1 MKTLLDLPPMLGD
14 DPTELRR
21 RAALVASL
29 RGPASGAAPAPMTS
43 REVAALRG
51 TAADWHRWAFD
62 GDPRPSPYAQ
72 LVGRR
77 A

>member
-1 MKTLLDLPPMLGD
+1 MKTLLDLPPLGD
-14 DPTELRR
+14 DPAELRR

-29 RGPASGAAPAPMTS
+29 RGPARGAAPVPMTGP
-43 REVAALRG
+43 EVAALRG
-51 TAADWHRWAFD
+51 TPADWHRLAFD
-62 GDPRPSPYAQ
+62 GDRRASPYAQ

>member
-14 DPTELRR
+14 DPAELRR

-29 RGPASGAAPAPMTS
+29 RGPARGAAPAPMTS
-43 REVAALRG
+43 PQVAAMRG
-51 TAADWHRWAFD
+51 TPTEWHALAFD

-77 A
+77 

>member
-1 MKTLLDLPPMLGD
+1 MRTLIDLPPLGD
-14 DPTELRR
+14 DPAELRR

-29 RGPASGAAPAPMTS
+29 RGPARGAAPAPMTS
-43 REVAALRG
+43 PEVACLRG
-51 TAADWHRWAFD
+51 TSADWHALAFG

>member
-1 MKTLLDLPPMLGD
+1 MKTLLNLPPLGD
-14 DPTELRR
+14 DPAELRR

-29 RGPASGAAPAPMTS
+29 RGPARPGVSAPMTTA
-43 REVAALRG
+43 EAAGLRG
-51 TAADWHRWAFD
+51 TRAEWNRWMWD
-62 GDPRPSPYAQ
+62 GDPRPNPYAQ